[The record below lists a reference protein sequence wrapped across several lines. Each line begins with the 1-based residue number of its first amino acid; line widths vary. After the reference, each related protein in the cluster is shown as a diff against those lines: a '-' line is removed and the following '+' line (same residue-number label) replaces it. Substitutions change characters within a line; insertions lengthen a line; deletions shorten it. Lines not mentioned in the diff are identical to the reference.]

1 MNFIIEDKSKYE
13 LIATALTAAGTYLR
27 SAGEEVPV
35 IITDMKDHAI
45 SLLEF
50 QEEYNVGILED
61 SIGIHARNFLKC
73 LVKAIGSYKQGN
85 KDIETLKAM
94 IHSLEQLSKAIP
106 EREGVEFTWEEAEL
120 FIISELRNIRSEL
133 NLMTKPEAEL
143 VEKGMVK

>member
-27 SAGEEVPV
+27 AAGEEVPV

-50 QEEYNVGILED
+50 QEDYNVGILED
-61 SIGIHARNFLKC
+61 TLGIHARNFLKC
-73 LVKAIGSYKQGN
+73 MVKAIEGYRRGY

-94 IHSLEQLSKAIP
+94 IHSIEQLSKAMP
-106 EREGVEFTWEEAEL
+106 EREGLEFTWEEAEL
-120 FIISELRNIRSEL
+120 FIISALRIVRSEL
-133 NLMTKPEAEL
+133 NLIPKPE
-143 VEKGMVK
+143 EKLAVKGKKK